1 MKGMRLHKKQG
12 GGFMT
17 ALEQTRPDLYKT
29 ISQYRTRLGEGSEK
43 QKTFDKRGQMQFA
56 AAQNMPEQMRKD
68 YFESIDKEYATATDK
83 QFNEL
88 SKSLESK
95 TFVPTYSYYKPQPAT
110 SDGDEP
116 FGPTSGYYRNMQKE
130 IDEGEAKL
138 KGLTITEQKKA
149 TRTPYTLQR
158 SSSGA
163 GIAGY
168 TPPPPSKPVYKL
180 PQGYTQEFRTNSGPF
195 NTGGG
200 QTAYGST
207 APGQNTGPYG
217 TYQPRDYYVKGR
229 PETYTYDVTRA
240 QKAGDAEYDKLARQL
255 DTYRTRHKYRNL
267 YSGQPTS
274 SSSSSAG
281 IYQKLGMNQAQQVT
295 PFANLFPST
304 TMKVK
309 EGGEIKGKGKAVRG
323 FKFGGIK

>member
-1 MKGMRLHKKQG
+1 MRLHKKQG

-29 ISQYRTRLGEGSEK
+29 ISEYRTRLGEGTEK
-43 QKTFDKRGQMQFA
+43 QKTFDKRGEIQFA
-56 AAQNMPEQMRKD
+56 AAQNMPKQMRED
-68 YFESIDKEYATATDK
+68 YFESIEKEFATPTDK
-83 QFNEL
+83 QFDEL

-95 TFVPTYSYYKPQPAT
+95 TFVPRYTYYKPQPAT

-138 KGLTITEQKKA
+138 KGLTTTYTKSRQVPVYTYYKGASGPPGFAGSTPGVA
-149 TRTPYTLQR
+149 TTTTQIPKGSTYSPARQSGFMTTP
-158 SSSGA
+158 
-163 GIAGY
+163 AGY
-168 TPPPPSKPVYKL
+168 TSPSGQRYS
-180 PQGYTQEFRTNSGPF
+180 RT
-195 NTGGG
+195 
-200 QTAYGST
+200 GSKT
-207 APGQNTGPYG
+207 VTD
-217 TYQPRDYYVKGR
+217 TF
-229 PETYTYDVTRA
+229 TRA
-240 QKAGDAEYDKLARQL
+240 QKAGDPEYDKLARQL
-255 DTYRTRHKYRNL
+255 DTFRTRHKYRNL
-267 YSGQPTS
+267 YSGQPT
-274 SSSSSAG
+274 SSSSAG

-304 TMKVK
+304 TMKAK

>member
-1 MKGMRLHKKQG
+1 MKGMRVFKKNKG
-12 GGFMT
+12 GYLT
-17 ALEQTRPDLYKT
+17 QLESSRPELFKT
-29 ISQYRTRLGEGSEK
+29 VKSYRDRLTTPE
-43 QKTFDKRGQMQFA
+43 QKTFDQRANIQLA
-56 AAQNMPEQMRKD
+56 ASRNMPQNQRQA
-68 YFESIDKEYATATDK
+68 YYASIEKEFGQPNEK
-83 QFNEL
+83 QFQQVREGL
-88 SKSLESK
+88 KSK
-95 TFVPTYSYYKPQPAT
+95 TFTPTYSFYTPPEQNQQQGKTAAT
-110 SDGDEP
+110 
-116 FGPTSGYYRNMQKE
+116 TGYYRDLSKE
-130 IDEGEAKL
+130 MADMEKQM
-138 KGLTITEQKKA
+138 KGLTVTEQKTG

-158 SSSGA
+158 SNTNA
-163 GIAGY
+163 GLAGY

-255 DTYRTRHKYRNL
+255 ETYRTRHKYRNL